1 MHEQRMNDA
10 AEGGMDSMD
19 RITAIDRRVVRA
31 LERAPEVSIPA
42 GFAARVVG
50 QLPARSAG
58 AVTPARY
65 GPVAMRISMA
75 VLVVALVVLG
85 MRSAD
90 HSVFGIALEWILCGQ
105 LVVVAMWLGGV
116 RSLRALDVSGV
127 ESAG

>member
-42 GFAARVVG
+42 GFAVRVVG
-50 QLPARSAG
+50 QLPARSAV
-58 AVTPARY
+58 AVMPARY